1 MSKLLKLK
9 EWLTVADAA
18 RHLSILLE
26 AEVNEAD
33 VYRLALE
40 GHLTLSVLFVNPTPA
55 LGGTI
60 VTADPSECPY
70 YYNSERALA
79 HIFDHDEREDRLG
92 GAKWCS

>member
-40 GHLTLSVLFVNPTPA
+40 GTPNALCAFCEPHPLHSVGDDCYPPTPPNVPH
-55 LGGTI
+55 LY
-60 VTADPSECPY
+60 DY
-70 YYNSERALA
+70 ERVSLM
-79 HIFDHDEREDRLG
+79 
-92 GAKWCS
+92 